1 MQLIPRVTQSNWNKE
16 DLTTNEKKLLSSSK
30 NLAARVNDL
39 KIIERLIENIEY
51 SRVTEDTF
59 SLNKQLGTGVLDE
72 IGEALESIRGQIQAV
87 SDEIYPV

>member
-1 MQLIPRVTQSNWNKE
+1 M
-16 DLTTNEKKLLSSSK
+16 NEKKLLASSK

-59 SLNKQLGTGVLDE
+59 SLNKQSGTGVLDE

>member
-1 MQLIPRVTQSNWNKE
+1 M
-16 DLTTNEKKLLSSSK
+16 NEKKLLASSK
-30 NLAARVNDL
+30 NLASRVNDL

-72 IGEALESIRGQIQAV
+72 IGEALESVRGQIQAV
-87 SDEIYPV
+87 SDALYPHKEGANEV

>member
-1 MQLIPRVTQSNWNKE
+1 M
-16 DLTTNEKKLLSSSK
+16 NEKKLLASSK
-30 NLAARVNDL
+30 NLVARVNDL

-59 SLNKQLGTGVLDE
+59 SLNHQLGTGVLDE
-72 IGEALESIRGQIQAV
+72 IGEALENIRGQIQAV

>member
-1 MQLIPRVTQSNWNKE
+1 M
-16 DLTTNEKKLLSSSK
+16 NEKKLLSSSK

-59 SLNKQLGTGVLDE
+59 SLNKQSGTGVLDE

>member
-1 MQLIPRVTQSNWNKE
+1 M
-16 DLTTNEKKLLSSSK
+16 NEKKLLSSSK
-30 NLAARVNDL
+30 NLAARVNGL

>member
-1 MQLIPRVTQSNWNKE
+1 MKDKNLLANSQS
-16 DLTTNEKKLLSSSK
+16 
-30 NLAARVNDL
+30 LAARVNDL

-72 IGEALESIRGQIQAV
+72 IGEALESVRGQIQAV
-87 SDEIYPV
+87 SDALYPHKEGANEV